1 MYRAESLGMRL
12 TKNSV
17 SVVLYP
23 GLHNFNVHIPERGSL
38 GMRLVLGTYTEDSR
52 LYKHVRLEGVFG

>member
-17 SVVLYP
+17 SVVSYP
-23 GLHNFNVHIPERGSL
+23 GLHNFNVHILECGGL
-38 GMRLVLGTYTEDSR
+38 GTRLVLGMYTEDGR